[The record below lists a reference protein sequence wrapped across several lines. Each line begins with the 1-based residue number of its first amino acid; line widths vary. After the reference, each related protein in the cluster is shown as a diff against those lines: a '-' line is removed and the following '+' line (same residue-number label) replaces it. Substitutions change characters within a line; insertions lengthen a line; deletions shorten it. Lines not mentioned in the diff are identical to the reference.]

1 MFGIHT
7 VAHVALVIHTHNN
20 SHNLRSEMVSPICC
34 HSLMSALRRQL
45 KMMPW
50 LPEPVARFF
59 SCGPSNTAG
68 FGIIL
73 AIASAAAAAEA
84 HRDAA
89 FTPMVSVNGS
99 LDTFGAMA
107 ATRSDKLAGLLRAWW
122 VDPAIASLGF
132 ATALAF
138 WDHRERSEGCGVRE
152 SWGNSHISLSIYWLF
167 IFGWVKLV
175 PPLPNIPDGC
185 PTDLPSA
192 AYLVLEIAVGIWAY
206 DFLFFFVH
214 WAMHA
219 AHFRMH
225 HTHHRHHD
233 VTGDKAAWR
242 LRARDVLVHSPVDGA
257 LQVITNILVQR
268 SLPWGATKSR
278 LARAA
283 HNMMV
288 TWMLA
293 EAHTAAA
300 SPRLAR
306 RFCVGVERHRAHH
319 DESEPFYQQF
329 FGYLDDARL
338 AVGTGRR
345 VSDHSHAQ

>member
-1 MFGIHT
+1 
-7 VAHVALVIHTHNN
+7 VRVC
-20 SHNLRSEMVSPICC
+20 VSQQQQQRDPRHAKGRRDARAAP
-34 HSLMSALRRQL
+34 HSVMLALRRQL
-45 KMMPW
+45 KMVPW
-50 LPEPVARFF
+50 LPEPVARFI

-68 FGIIL
+68 LGIIL

-152 SWGNSHISLSIYWLF
+152 SWGNSHISLLIYWLF
-167 IFGWVKLV
+167 IFGWVNLV
-175 PPLPNIPDGC
+175 PPPPNIPDGC

-225 HTHHRHHD
+225 HTHHRHHAMPS
-233 VTGDKAAWR
+233 DKACDVMSWR

-283 HNMMV
+283 HNVMV

-306 RFCVGVERHRAHH
+306 RVCVGVQRHRLHH

-338 AVGTGRR
+338 ALLRGAVTR
-345 VSDHSHAQ
+345 

>member
-1 MFGIHT
+1 M
-7 VAHVALVIHTHNN
+7 L
-20 SHNLRSEMVSPICC
+20 SLP
-34 HSLMSALRRQL
+34 LMSALRRQL
-45 KMMPW
+45 KMVPW

-68 FGIIL
+68 LGIIL

-89 FTPMVSVNGS
+89 FTPMASVNGS

-152 SWGNSHISLSIYWLF
+152 SWGNSHISLLIYWLF
-167 IFGWVKLV
+167 IFGWVNLV
-175 PPLPNIPDGC
+175 PPPPNIPDGC

-242 LRARDVLVHSPVDGA
+242 LRARRVHV
-257 LQVITNILVQR
+257 
-268 SLPWGATKSR
+268 
-278 LARAA
+278 
-283 HNMMV
+283 
-288 TWMLA
+288 
-293 EAHTAAA
+293 
-300 SPRLAR
+300 
-306 RFCVGVERHRAHH
+306 
-319 DESEPFYQQF
+319 
-329 FGYLDDARL
+329 
-338 AVGTGRR
+338 
-345 VSDHSHAQ
+345 

>member
-1 MFGIHT
+1 
-7 VAHVALVIHTHNN
+7 
-20 SHNLRSEMVSPICC
+20 
-34 HSLMSALRRQL
+34 
-45 KMMPW
+45 
-50 LPEPVARFF
+50 
-59 SCGPSNTAG
+59 
-68 FGIIL
+68 
-73 AIASAAAAAEA
+73 
-84 HRDAA
+84 
-89 FTPMVSVNGS
+89 

-107 ATRSDKLAGLLRAWW
+107 ATRSDKLAELLRAWW

-152 SWGNSHISLSIYWLF
+152 SWGNSHISLLIYWLF

-175 PPLPNIPDGC
+175 PPPPNIPDGC

-225 HTHHRHHD
+225 HTHHRHH
-233 VTGDKAAWR
+233 GMPSDKACDVMSWR
-242 LRARDVLVHSPVDGA
+242 LRARDVLVHSPIDGA

-283 HNMMV
+283 HNVMV

-306 RFCVGVERHRAHH
+306 RVCVGVQRHRLHH

-338 AVGTGRR
+338 ALLRGAVTR
-345 VSDHSHAQ
+345 

>member
-1 MFGIHT
+1 M
-7 VAHVALVIHTHNN
+7 VIRPY
-20 SHNLRSEMVSPICC
+20 LLC

-68 FGIIL
+68 LGIIL

-89 FTPMVSVNGS
+89 FTPTVSVNGS

-107 ATRSDKLAGLLRAWW
+107 ATRSDKLAGLFRAWW

-152 SWGNSHISLSIYWLF
+152 SWGNSHISLLIYWLF
-167 IFGWVKLV
+167 IFGWVNLV
-175 PPLPNIPDGC
+175 PPPPNIPDGC
-185 PTDLPSA
+185 PTDLISA

-225 HTHHRHHD
+225 HTHHRHH
-233 VTGDKAAWR
+233 VMPSDKACDVMSWR

-283 HNMMV
+283 HNVMV

-306 RFCVGVERHRAHH
+306 RVCVGVQRHRLHH

-338 AVGTGRR
+338 ALLRGAITR
-345 VSDHSHAQ
+345 